1 MKPPPII
8 SGLDPAALF
17 DIAASEGAESAPDW
31 EPPMPEEAAALF
43 PQWQVKRLLGRGGM
57 GAVYL
62 FYQPDLDRDVAV
74 KLLPIEA
81 CRDERQVERFRREAR
96 TLAKLRHPGIV
107 ALHESGITPAGHFF
121 FVMEYVDGAPLGEL
135 IASGKID
142 AATAIGV
149 TTQVCEALAYAHG
162 LGVVHRD
169 IKPSNILIDSYGR
182 AKVADF
188 GLAHVDHPP
197 VAGGIDLSRTGAF
210 MGTAAYAAP
219 EQVRDAT
226 RVDHRADIYALGV
239 LLYEMLTGD
248 LPRGVFQPPSRK
260 SGSDTRLDE
269 VVRRAMQ
276 ERPEDRYQ
284 AAAELKQDI
293 QPVRKRVPVMAW
305 LVPLLLV
312 AALGGGWM
320 WYQSQRPARSGES
333 TTNIVSSEAPP
344 PTKAPAE
351 PTPEPVAAKTEPK
364 PVPQKSEPIAEKS
377 PEPALPIP
385 APARKIEETPTPPPA
400 ISKPVVKVWSMDPLP
415 PALQPPDELTRQP
428 WQDAVLLSTG
438 GAVLHPDGSVSCW
451 SEKSPGKI
459 ASCKVQ
465 AKALA
470 PCGNAVIALDRK
482 ADLHLL
488 AFDGSATR
496 IGEGIQMISPS
507 AKEGIFA
514 ALNAD
519 GDGVLIRTDKPEP
532 EVISKDG
539 AYTRF
544 AITAD
549 GTVWGVD
556 RANLLFRLTNGTW
569 TRESS
574 VTDVADLR
582 IGDGLLVR
590 EPSGSLRAI
599 GDELPSGL
607 SSVATI
613 QASRGNYL
621 AIDTNGRCVLWGSAV
636 ADSPQRFRL
645 PEGTTQLRISPR
657 GLMAVW

>member
-17 DIAASEGAESAPDW
+17 DMAASADEADMADW

-62 FYQPDLDRDVAV
+62 FHQPDLDRDVAV

-169 IKPSNILIDSYGR
+169 IKPSNILIDSHGR

-197 VAGGIDLSRTGAF
+197 AAGGIDLSRTGAF

-260 SGSDTRLDE
+260 SGSDTRLDD

-293 QPVRKRVPVMAW
+293 QPVKKRVPVLAW

-312 AALGGGWM
+312 ASTGGGWM
-320 WYQSQRPARSGES
+320 WYQSQRPARSAES
-333 TTNIVSSEAPP
+333 TTNIVSSEAPATVKSP
-344 PTKAPAE
+344 VEPITEPIASKA
-351 PTPEPVAAKTEPK
+351 EPK

-377 PEPALPIP
+377 SEPTPPIP
-385 APARKIEETPTPPPA
+385 APVRKIEEKSPPPV

-415 PALQPPDELTRQP
+415 PALQPPDGLTRQP
-428 WQDAVLLSTG
+428 WQDAVLLATG
-438 GAVLHPDGSVSCW
+438 GAVLHPDASVSCW

-459 ASCKVQ
+459 APSKVQ
-465 AKALA
+465 AKALV
-470 PCGNAVIALDRK
+470 PCGNAVIALDQK

-496 IGEGIQMISPS
+496 IGEGVQMIFSS

-514 ALNAD
+514 ALNLE

-532 EVISKDG
+532 EIISKG
-539 AYTRF
+539 GTYTRF

-556 RANLLFRLTNGTW
+556 RGNLLFRLTEGTW
-569 TRESS
+569 TREPS
-574 VTDVADLR
+574 VTEVVDLR

-590 EPSGSLRAI
+590 EADGSLRVI

-607 SSVATI
+607 SSATAI

-621 AIDTNGRCVLWGSAV
+621 AVDANGRCMLWGSAV
-636 ADSPQRFRL
+636 TDSPQRFRL

-657 GLMAVW
+657 GLMAAW